1 MKGKPHSSNVNM
13 ICKVECQAATTSYGK
28 YRKVGNYLLLCA
40 PDLDMSPFSR
50 AYLSGLNRESEGKSF
65 LGAVSKLFILCAK
78 YVYWYLS
85 FGGAG
90 AAFQTWDKYNF
101 SSSKYPLVRQHA

>member
-1 MKGKPHSSNVNM
+1 MCLVQIPERGEK
-13 ICKVECQAATTSYGK
+13 
-28 YRKVGNYLLLCA
+28 YLLFSV

-50 AYLSGLNRESEGKSF
+50 AYLSGLNRESEDNSF

-85 FGGAG
+85 PCGVGATL
-90 AAFQTWDKYNF
+90 QICDHHE
-101 SSSKYPLVRQHA
+101 V